1 MKLASPKL
9 DTSHLTPNA
18 EALRRCEIAL
28 ELKDKADHEGALE
41 IMRPLW
47 RGVGHRPDTDGLL
60 PGVAAEVLLC
70 TGILTGW
77 IGSRNQI
84 KEAQEIAKNLIT
96 ESISYYESERDA
108 KRAAE
113 ARTEIAYCYW
123 RDGELHEARI
133 MLLEAL
139 ERLTTPGLTRARA
152 LLKLADVEQSAAR
165 YYEALKL
172 LTDNNSL
179 FTKVSHFATRG
190 SYHNE
195 LAMTLEELAEAEKRD
210 EYFQRALTEYKAAEH
225 HFKLARNHIYR
236 ASVKNNVGVVLLKL
250 GRFKEAHKHV
260 AEARRLSVRFKD
272 RTRTA
277 QFDITRAEILIA
289 EGKFQQ
295 AEVVAHKA
303 ALALAKGGQRCL
315 EADALI
321 TQGIALARLGKTDRA
336 HCVFQRA
343 IKVAHEVGALNKAGL
358 ATLTLIEELDQLTP
372 DTLQAAYQQ
381 ARDWL
386 AATQSQEVLRRLN
399 EAAGKLATSLR
410 GELSNDEAIAAL
422 LTKPGDLQK
431 KLLDYEH
438 QLIKQALS
446 QSNGA
451 VTHAAD
457 LLGMTYQGLAYIIE
471 TRHRDLLKART
482 PIRRRPR
489 KQVDTQSKK

>member
-1 MKLASPKL
+1 MKLASQNIE
-9 DTSHLTPNA
+9 TTHLTPNA
-18 EALRRCEIAL
+18 EAIHRCEIAL
-28 ELKDKADHEGALE
+28 ELKDQADHLGALE
-41 IMRPLW
+41 VMRPLW
-47 RGVGHRPDTDGLL
+47 RGVGQRPDTKGLV

-77 IGSRNQI
+77 IGSRDQI

-108 KRAAE
+108 KRVAE
-113 ARTEIAYCYW
+113 ARTEIAHCYW

-165 YYEALKL
+165 YYEALRL
-172 LTDNNSL
+172 LTENSSL
-179 FTKVSHFATRG
+179 FTKVNHLATKG

-195 LAMTLEELAEAEKRD
+195 LAMTFEEIAVAEKRD
-210 EYFQRALTEYKAAEH
+210 EYFHRALTEYKAAEH
-225 HFKLARNHIYR
+225 NFKLAHNHIFR
-236 ASVKNNVGVVLLKL
+236 ASVKNNVGVVLTKL
-250 GRFKEAHKHV
+250 GRFKEAHRNV

-289 EGKFQQ
+289 EGKLKE
-295 AEVVAHKA
+295 AEDVAHKA
-303 ALALAKGGQRCL
+303 ALALEKSGQRVL

-321 TQGIALARLGKTDRA
+321 TQGTALARLGKSDRA

-343 IKVAHEVGALNKAGL
+343 IKAAHEVGALNKAGL
-358 ATLTLIEELDQLTP
+358 AALTLIEELDQLSA

-386 AATQSQEVLRRLN
+386 AGTQSQEVLRRLN

-410 GELSNDEAIAAL
+410 GEMTSDEAVAVL
-422 LTKPGDLQK
+422 LSKPGDLQK
-431 KLLDYEH
+431 KLLSYEH
-438 QLIKQALS
+438 LLIKQALVET
-446 QSNGA
+446 NGA

-471 TRHRDLLKART
+471 TRHRDLLKSRT

-489 KQVDTQSKK
+489 RAVAAQ

>member
-1 MKLASPKL
+1 MKLASLKL
-9 DTSHLTPNA
+9 DRSHLTPNA
-18 EALRRCEIAL
+18 EALHRCEIAL
-28 ELKDKADHEGALE
+28 ELKDQADYLGALE

-47 RGVGHRPDTDGLL
+47 RGVGQRPDIEGLH
-60 PGVAAEVLLC
+60 PGVAAEVFLC

-77 IGSRNQI
+77 IGSRDQI

-96 ESISYYESERDA
+96 ESINYFESECDA
-108 KRAAE
+108 KRVAE
-113 ARTEIAYCYW
+113 ARTEIAHCYW

-139 ERLTTPGLTRARA
+139 ERLTTQGLTRARA

-165 YYEALKL
+165 YYEALRL
-172 LTDNNSL
+172 LTDNSSL
-179 FTKVSHFATRG
+179 FNKVTHFATKG

-195 LAMTLEELAEAEKRD
+195 LAMTFEQIAESEKRD

-225 HFKLARNHIYR
+225 NFTLARNHIFR

-260 AEARRLSVRFKD
+260 ADARRISLRCKD

-277 QFDITRAEILIA
+277 QFDITQAEILIG

-295 AEVVAHKA
+295 AEAVAYKA
-303 ALALAKGGQRCL
+303 ALSLEKGGQRCL

-321 TQGIALARLGKTDRA
+321 TQGIALARMGNPERA

-343 IKVAHEVGALNKAGL
+343 IKAAHEVGALNKAGEV
-358 ATLTLIEELDQLTP
+358 ALTLIEELNHLSSK
-372 DTLQAAYQQ
+372 TLQAAYQQ

-386 AATQSQEVLRRLN
+386 AGTQSQWVLRRLS

-410 GELSNDEAIAAL
+410 GEMSSDEALNVL
-422 LTKPGDLQK
+422 LTKPGDLQT
-431 KLLDYEH
+431 KLSEYEH
-438 QLIKQALS
+438 ELIKQALE
-446 QSNGA
+446 QSNGII
-451 VTHAAD
+451 THAAD
-457 LLGMTYQGLAYIIE
+457 LLGTTYQGLSYILE

-489 KQVDTQSKK
+489 SQFNLHSHK